1 MARNGLASVEMVLT
15 IGARAGWFGCYRL
28 VVFSTLIAAAEAFL
42 GVASVRAPEKAS
54 HDFDRTMGLDPTA
67 GPDPR
72 SILTIADGE
81 EDAEWRREQMKCH
94 TGRSL
99 PGRAPRR

>member
-1 MARNGLASVEMVLT
+1 MARNGLASVDMGLA

-28 VVFSTLIAAAEAFL
+28 VVFSTLVAAAEAFL
-42 GVASVRAPEKAS
+42 GVASVRAPEKVS
-54 HDFDRTMGLDPTA
+54 HDFDRTMGLDPAA

-72 SILTIADGE
+72 SILTIADE
-81 EDAEWRREQMKCH
+81 REDAEWRGEWMKCR